1 MLSAVRRRISPLRL
15 SALAA
20 DFSPSTAA
28 PSADPAVSYLISSCG
43 LSPTAAARAAPSV
56 RLASPRAAAQAD
68 AVLAL
73 LRRYGFSNTDISS
86 TIRKRLTLLNTA
98 PAKSLQPK
106 LEFLASIGIEAPL
119 LQRLVLLNPQILL
132 RSINGHLEPLFASL
146 REVLGSDAGVVA
158 ALNKMPFAIRCDAKS
173 FLLTLPQLR
182 DVHGLSAAD
191 VSKLVAARPC
201 VLLLSPDRIN
211 EIVEAARKVVVEPG
225 IPMFV
230 HVFRV
235 LSTMKAPTLERKFAL
250 YRSLGFHKDA
260 VTQMIRRYPLSFTLS
275 EKKILEIVPF
285 LTDKVGLTRDDI
297 VTCPNGQTC
306 SRRAWRSTLGGAL
319 CLLC

>member
-1 MLSAVRRRISPLRL
+1 
-15 SALAA
+15 
-20 DFSPSTAA
+20 
-28 PSADPAVSYLISSCG
+28 
-43 LSPTAAARAAPSV
+43 
-56 RLASPRAAAQAD
+56 
-68 AVLAL
+68 
-73 LRRYGFSNTDISS
+73 
-86 TIRKRLTLLNTA
+86 LLNTA

>member
-43 LSPTAAARAAPSV
+43 LSPTAASRAAPSV
-56 RLASPRAAAQAD
+56 LLAFPRAAAQAD
-68 AVLAL
+68 AVLAV

-86 TIRKRLTLLNTA
+86 TIRKRPTLLNTA

-106 LEFLASIGIEAPL
+106 LEFLASIGIEPPL
-119 LQRLVLLNPQILL
+119 LQRLVLLNPQILH
-132 RSINGHLEPLFASL
+132 RSIKSHLEPLFTSL

-211 EIVEAARKVVVEPG
+211 EIVEAARKVVEPG

-250 YRSLGFHKDA
+250 YRSLGFDKDA

-285 LTDKVGLTRDDI
+285 LTDKVGLTCDDI
-297 VTCPNGQTC
+297 VTYPNLLMRSLEVG
-306 SRRAWRSTLGGAL
+306 STLGGVL